1 MHVCTYVYKA
11 EEEAVAAHRAFQE
24 LGEQKQPQHEGAAG
38 FLPQCRRQK
47 REHVPRARRP
57 CR

>member
-47 REHVPRARRP
+47 REHVPRAWRP